1 MRLNEPKRLQEM
13 VIQITW
19 RLKWLEFE
27 RNILR
32 GGEGVGNKKWNT
44 KKNVAEDSEETVFYG
59 CLYVNWV

>member
-1 MRLNEPKRLQEM
+1 M

-19 RLKWLEFE
+19 RLKWLEFG
-27 RNILR
+27 RNILK